1 MNIIQWSIDQI
12 WIKFA
17 YIKNIYPENQPIH
30 VHKYRDSGSVV
41 KVVVEV
47 LVSVTVVAVEVVE
60 VDEIDEVVE
69 VVEVGAKQLSLFLNL
84 LSQFFCF
91 LFN

>member
-1 MNIIQWSIDQI
+1 M
-12 WIKFA
+12 
-17 YIKNIYPENQPIH
+17 
-30 VHKYRDSGSVV
+30 V

-47 LVSVTVVAVEVVE
+47 LVSVTVVVVEVVE